1 MVDDDDIYGVKVLNN
16 ASVVTGELPDIESV
30 AVDASFLEPGLIEFF
45 FLSRTHRKGIA
56 RMVFD
61 LFIGTE
67 WSNREERCAD
77 GVVPA
82 RHAKCFAGILRIGT
96 MRGDRRA
103 NPKHT
108 LAFKYVL

>member
-1 MVDDDDIYGVKVLNN
+1 MVDDDDIGGVKVFDN

-56 RMVFD
+56 CMFFN
-61 LFIGTE
+61 LFIRTE
-67 WSNREERCAD
+67 WSDREERCTD
-77 GVVPA
+77 GVIAA
-82 RHAKCFAGILRIGT
+82 RHSKRFAGILRIGT
-96 MRGDRRA
+96 MRGDRRT